1 MGIYKRMV
9 QQGRV
14 VYIAKGENEGKL
26 ATIVAIIDSN
36 KVSFQFC
43 SFLLSVL
50 VSSAYQIVLWLL

>member
-36 KVSFQFC
+36 KVSF
-43 SFLLSVL
+43 
-50 VSSAYQIVLWLL
+50 